1 MTARV
6 VVLDYGIG
14 NLRSVARALEHVGGE
29 ASVTGDAGEI
39 ARADALVIPG
49 VGHVGACLRA
59 LRERDLVR
67 PVLAFVGGGR
77 PVVGVCVGMQLLFE
91 RSEESD
97 DDGLALLPGVV
108 RRLPDTV
115 KVPHMGWNS
124 VRWTRPHPFTAGM
137 PDDAM
142 CYFVHSY
149 AAGVDDRTTVGVAE
163 HGRPFAAAVAKDYL
177 FATQFHPEKSGET
190 GLQLYENLVKAV
202 VAA

>member
-108 RRLPDTV
+108 RRLPESGAALRFEATDEASPIFEAEYSIDAKEWVRVEPDDGLSDSPAESYTIRLEG
-115 KVPHMGWNS
+115 VPHGAYVL
-124 VRWTRPHPFTAGM
+124 VRVT
-137 PDDAM
+137 DAAHN
-142 CYFVHSY
+142 V
-149 AAGVDDRTTVGVAE
+149 
-163 HGRPFAAAVAKDYL
+163 AAASFTL
-177 FATQFHPEKSGET
+177 E
-190 GLQLYENLVKAV
+190 
-202 VAA
+202 